1 MLMSRSQSSAILA
14 CALAMV
20 LALAGCSASQNDT
33 SQASAQPDAEKSR
46 GLLSSLMESSTPVT
60 VPAGTPIQVTLDQSL
75 ASNRNRSGDDFEA
88 SLARP
93 VVVNGKTVIPKG
105 ARVRGIV
112 VDAKESG
119 RLQGVAHLQIELR
132 AVEVGSKSYDLE
144 TSSVTRTGSNHNKR
158 NLGYIGGGT
167 AGGALIG
174 AIAGGGKGAAI
185 GAAVGAGAGTAGAA
199 ATGKK
204 DVLIPA
210 ETPLSFKLTQPV
222 TIQVKG

>member
-1 MLMSRSQSSAILA
+1 MLLLRSRNSAFSVL
-14 CALAMV
+14 ALAVV
-20 LALAGCSASQNDT
+20 LALAGCSASNNDA
-33 SQASAQPDAEKSR
+33 SQASAKAETEKSG
-46 GLLSSLMESSTPVT
+46 GLLGKLIDSSTPIT
-60 VPAGTPIQVTLDQSL
+60 LPTGTAIHVTLDQSL

-88 SLARP
+88 SLSQP

-119 RLQGVAHLQIELR
+119 RLQGVARLQIELR

-158 NLGYIGGGT
+158 NLGLIGGG
-167 AGGALIG
+167 AGGGALIG

-204 DVLIPA
+204 DLLIP
-210 ETPLSFKLTQPV
+210 E
-222 TIQVKG
+222 